1 MPINV
6 YILATIF
13 VTGNMEYNKLVYK
26 IYSIINYSDNTGMAI
41 IINIREI
48 MTVEFWSLVLLYRA
62 RGR

>member
-1 MPINV
+1 M